1 MIPNLC
7 YAEPCVMHS
16 NDDGIL
22 MLSAKDGEFFC
33 EVRSAV
39 DRKLSFLVFG
49 PVSQTIFRAT
59 EEHKNSA

>member
-22 MLSAKDGEFFC
+22 MLSAKDGEFFL
-33 EVRSAV
+33 RSSLGC
-39 DRKLSFLVFG
+39 RSETFIFSIRTSFADDF
-49 PVSQTIFRAT
+49 SRD
-59 EEHKNSA
+59 